1 MALVEGAG
9 GAGNLRA
16 HPRAATRSPADARR
30 AHRPRPVP
38 SARRAQNRRTR
49 ACGSRRPPAPGQPG
63 GASPRPR
70 TRAAIRNGCCRAR
83 ACPRGWHRRR
93 AAGWSGR
100 GAASPRPARPRAD
113 RVSAPSA
120 RRAERPRRTALRR
133 SLGRREP
140 CGARGRA
147 IVNAGRD
154 GTLGRHLGDDLH
166 HVERLDLVL
175 ELLRLDPV
183 REHGHAERAG
193 DGDHLG
199 VGLEGLGGAQQ
210 VDALVR
216 VLLDPHAPAAR
227 PAAHAE
233 LLMAAHLLHLG
244 ARPGEHRARLVVDL
258 VEAAVVAGVV
268 VDGLL
273 LELGWYL
280 EAALRDQLR
289 HQLGG
294 VDDLVATAELRE
306 LVLDGVEAMRAVDDD
321 LLHARVIETLDARL
335 RHGLVEVL
343 VAEAARGLA
352 VAGLLL
358 AEAGKVDARLRE
370 QAGEGLGGLLVAVV
384 EGAGAADVVKVL
396 GVRLVGDGGY
406 AEPLRPV
413 EALLGAEAPR
423 VRLRLH
429 ALEGA
434 RQLVREAG
442 RLLHQVAAHVDDL
455 VDVLDHH
462 RARLLARPAHVA
474 RPQHLVRDDGP
485 DDVLAHLGRLGAVAV
500 GATADAL
507 LDHLVLVRVEVV
519 AQVEQELARGQ
530 RLPGGGR
537 RALRGAPAALGAAEH
552 VEHLLPGELVD
563 VRGAEGGG
571 VLEVL
576 LGERA
581 ERLELAEE

>member
-1 MALVEGAG
+1 MALVAGAG

-16 HPRAATRSPADARR
+16 HPRAATRSPDDARR

-38 SARRAQNRRTR
+38 SARRARNRRTR
-49 ACGSRRPPAPGQPG
+49 ACGSRRPPAPGRPG
-63 GASPRPR
+63 GASPRPL
-70 TRAAIRNGCCRAR
+70 TRAAIRNGGCRAR

-100 GAASPRPARPRAD
+100 GAASPRPASPRAD

-199 VGLEGLGGAQQ
+199 VGLEGLLGAQQ

-233 LLMAAHLLHLG
+233 LLVAVHLLHPGPGLG
-244 ARPGEHRARLVVDL
+244 KHAAWLVVDL

-268 VDGLL
+268 VHGPL
-273 LELGWYL
+273 LELGRNL
-280 EAALRDQLR
+280 QAARGDQLR

-294 VDDLVATAELRE
+294 VEHLVVPPELRE
-306 LVLDGVEAMRAVDDD
+306 LVLDGVEAVRAVDDD
-321 LLHARVIETLDARL
+321 LLHARRGEALDARL

-352 VAGLLL
+352 VAELRL
-358 AEAGKVDARLRE
+358 AEAGEVHARLLE
-370 QAGEGLGGLLVAVV
+370 QPGEGLRGLLVAVV
-384 EGAGAADVVKVL
+384 ESAGAADVVEVL

-413 EALLGAEAPR
+413 EALLGPEAPR

-442 RLLHQVAAHVDDL
+442 SLLHQVAAHVDDL

-474 RPQHLVRDDGP
+474 RPQYLVLDDRA
-485 DDVLAHLGRLGAVAV
+485 DDVLAHFGRLGAVTV
-500 GATADAL
+500 GALADAL
-507 LDHLVLVRVEVV
+507 RDDLVLVRVEVV
-519 AQVEQELARGQ
+519 VQVEGERARREGL
-530 RLPGGGR
+530 RGGGR
-537 RALRGAPAALGAAEH
+537 RALGGA
-552 VEHLLPGELVD
+552 
-563 VRGAEGGG
+563 
-571 VLEVL
+571 
-576 LGERA
+576 
-581 ERLELAEE
+581 